1 MFPRGLGFSRSGSGP
16 LRNHQLMWNNSNN
29 FHRHSNSPLLWQNPG
44 SYVNNAPSR
53 PPAQMHGVPRA
64 PSHML
69 ENVLPMHHHHV
80 GSAPAINPSLWDRPN
95 GYATELAEAPNFHPG
110 SVGSTRFPGSPQLHG
125 LELNNI
131 FSQTGGNRMDAAVSP
146 AQIGGPSSQQR
157 GPMFHG
163 RNPMVPLPSF
173 DSPGE
178 RMRSRRNDSNV
189 NQSDNKKQ
197 YELDVE
203 HIMRGDDTRTTLMIK
218 NIPNKYVVQITS
230 S

>member
-1 MFPRGLGFSRSGSGP
+1 MFPRELGFSRSGGGP
-16 LRNHQLMWNNSNN
+16 LRSRQLMWNNSNN
-29 FHRHSNSPLLWQNPG
+29 FHCHSNSPVLWQNPG
-44 SYVNNAPSR
+44 SYVSNVPSR
-53 PPAQMHGVPRA
+53 PPAQVHGVPRA

-69 ENVLPMHHHHV
+69 GNVLPMHHHHV
-80 GSAPAINPSLWDRPN
+80 GSAPAINPSLWDRRN
-95 GYATELAEAPNFHPG
+95 GYAKELTEAPNFHPS
-110 SVGSTRFPGSPQLHG
+110 SVGSMGFPGSPQLHG

-146 AQIGGPSSQQR
+146 VQIGGPSPQQR

-178 RMRSRRNDSNV
+178 RMRSRRNDSNA
-189 NQSDNKKQ
+189 NQFDNKKQ

-203 HIMRGDDTRTTLMIK
+203 RIMQGDDTRTTLMIK